1 MKITK
6 RQLRRI
12 IKESLNEQSR
22 ASSTV
27 ELTQSPDRSAVSNAW
42 PDNVTYNGKNVF
54 EKFYASAGAGGV
66 DDATQWI
73 QDEGYDGQEVYLG
86 YDPQSDMFVMA
97 FDAFYRDDPDAE
109 MEGIA
114 VGLTPDGRTRETI
127 TTVHGPFYSRNGGYA
142 AVKTA
147 MPQIIDVRL
156 D

>member
-12 IKESLNEQSR
+12 IRESLDEQI
-22 ASSTV
+22 SSGGGV
-27 ELTQSPDRSAVSNAW
+27 ELTQSPDRNAVSNAW

-54 EKFYASAGAGGV
+54 EKFYNSVGTGGV
-66 DDATQWI
+66 DDAAQWI
-73 QDEGYDGQEVYLG
+73 RDEGYDGQEVYLG

-97 FDAFYRDDPDAE
+97 FDAFYEDDPDAE

-114 VGLTPDGRTRETI
+114 VLLTPDGRTRETI
-127 TTVHGPFYSRNGGYA
+127 TTVPGPFYRGGYKA
-142 AVKTA
+142 IKSA